1 MVEQQNALAIRK
13 PASIIHDYSDME
25 RAAKAMATSGYFT
38 DSRDFS
44 QAVVKIMAGQE
55 MGFGVFASMTGI
67 YIIKG
72 RPSIGA
78 NLMAAAVKGSG
89 RYNYRVVEMTDKNC
103 SIDFFENGEKI
114 GNSSFSAEDAK
125 KAGTQNMDKCPRNML
140 FARAISN
147 GVKWFTP
154 DVFNGSP
161 VYTPEEL
168 GAAVNEDGQPINT
181 TWKPADTLEETEP
194 DDEGEA
200 GTAAFDQE
208 VNGKTQRSASPIAK
222 PVIMP
227 VINKPSQ
234 KMKDNWSGLF
244 AQAKEYGLT
253 VESLDMSTI
262 SAEELAEHGKKLRGR
277 IDAIKIAIADN
288 DPVNAEIIRDES
300 AVSLF

>member
-114 GNSSFSAEDAK
+114 GNSSFNAEDAK

-168 GAAVNEDGQPINT
+168 GADVNEDGQPITINT
-181 TWKPADTLEETEP
+181 TWKPADTLEEPAQPEP
-194 DDEGEA
+194 EH
-200 GTAAFDQE
+200 TPPPAA
-208 VNGKTQRSASPIAK
+208 NPNR
-222 PVIMP
+222 
-227 VINKPSQ
+227 PSQ
-234 KMKDNWSGLF
+234 AMLDKYSGLYE
-244 AQAKEYGLT
+244 QAKNLGLT
-253 VESLDMSTI
+253 VELIEPNRITK
-262 SAEELAEHGKKLRGR
+262 EELAEKGKALRQR
-277 IDAIKIAIADN
+277 IETAQAAAE
-288 DPVNAEIIRDES
+288 PVA
-300 AVSLF
+300 A